1 MNKVKKIVDS
11 ITEQTHIIMPMHING
26 TNRLFGGLLVEWI
39 DIVAG
44 VVGRRHSQ
52 SNVVTACI
60 DNLQFKGGAFLN
72 DTVVLIGKITY
83 VGKTSMEVR
92 VDTYVENLAGVRKPI
107 NRAYLVLVAI
117 DENDNPVEVPRLEV
131 STDVERAEWE
141 GGKRRSEL
149 RKQRRLEGY

>member
-1 MNKVKKIVDS
+1 MDKVKKVADS
-11 ITEQTHIIMPMHING
+11 ITEQSHIIMPMHING
-26 TNRLFGGLLVEWI
+26 TNRLFGGRLVEWI

-44 VVGRRHSQ
+44 IVGRRHSE

-92 VDTYVENLAGVRKPI
+92 VDTYAENLEGIRKPI

-117 DENDNPVEVPRLEV
+117 DEKDQPVSVPRLEV
-131 STDVERAEWE
+131 ETEVERAEWE
-141 GGKRRSEL
+141 GAIKRNVL
-149 RKQRRLEGY
+149 RKQRRQEGY